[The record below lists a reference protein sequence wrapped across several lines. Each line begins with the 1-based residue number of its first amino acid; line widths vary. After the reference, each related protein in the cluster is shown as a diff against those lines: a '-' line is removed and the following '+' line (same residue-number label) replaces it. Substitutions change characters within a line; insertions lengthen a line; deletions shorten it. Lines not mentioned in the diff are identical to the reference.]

1 MNVRRKLILALGAAA
16 AVARLESVA
25 QPAAK
30 VFRIGH
36 LSGSGE
42 VASKPFIE
50 SFRGGMRS
58 LGYVEGKNYVLE
70 QRYAEGKV
78 DRLSALAQE
87 LLHRNPDVLLAST
100 TPGNLAAKSATSTI
114 PIVMVL
120 VADPVGAGIVK
131 SLAKPG
137 GNITGV
143 TNIVAELAGKR
154 LELIKEM
161 VPTATRIAVIV
172 NPDSQNASLQMQN
185 AAAAA
190 TKLGIELHPVLELR
204 SAGELEKVFEAAA
217 HAHAAAAI
225 RMIDPLVFILRKQMI
240 ALAAKHRLPVIY
252 PSQEDVE
259 AGGLIAYGTNIPAQY
274 RQVATFI
281 DKILKGAKPGDIPVE
296 QPIKFELVVNI
307 KAAKQLGI
315 KVPKSILVRA
325 ERIVE

>member
-1 MNVRRKLILALGAAA
+1 MNNRRKLVFALGAG
-16 AVARLESVA
+16 VAMAPLECVA
-25 QPAAK
+25 QHAAK

-42 VASKPFIE
+42 VASRPFIE
-50 SFRGGMRS
+50 AFRDGMRS
-58 LGYVEGKNYVLE
+58 LGYVEDKNYVLE

-190 TKLGIELHPVLELR
+190 KKLGIELHPVLELR

-217 HAHAAAAI
+217 HAHAVAAI
-225 RMIDPLVFILRKQMI
+225 RMIDPLVFILRKQTI

-274 RQVATFI
+274 HQVATFV
-281 DKILKGAKPGDIPVE
+281 DKILKGARPGDIPVE
-296 QPIKFELVVNI
+296 QPTKFELAVNM
-307 KAAKQLGI
+307 KAAKELGI
-315 KVPKSILVRA
+315 KVPNSILVRA
-325 ERIVE
+325 DKVIS